1 MVWVKRERNIMK
13 HIVIAATGGTI
24 AGTGNL
30 GKAAVYEAGK
40 ISIDE
45 VVESIPMIND
55 IAKLSEVQLFNV
67 DSNEM
72 DEYKWTV
79 LANTLNGILK
89 RKDVDGV
96 VVTHGTDTLDETAYF
111 LNLTLHT
118 DKPVVITGAM
128 RPATATSADGPV
140 NLFQAVSLASCE
152 EARGHGVMAVFS
164 STIYAAREIQKV
176 HNFKV
181 DAFGQRELG
190 CLGYMR
196 DEVPY
201 MYATS
206 FKKHTKNSV
215 FSNNEITILPKVG
228 IAYYYA
234 GADASIL
241 KYMSE
246 THDGIVIAGSG
257 SGNYSQSW
265 KDMINKLYHEK
276 GTLFVRSSRVNQG
289 IVFESSIFDPQAICV
304 PANTLS
310 AQKARVL
317 LMLALT
323 RTRDLKQIK
332 DIFDEY

>member
-1 MVWVKRERNIMK
+1 MK
-13 HIVIAATGGTI
+13 HIVIVATGGTI

-30 GKAAVYEAGK
+30 GKSAVYEAGK

-45 VVESIPMIND
+45 VIESIPMINE
-55 IAKLSEVQLFNV
+55 IAELSEVQLFNE
-67 DSNEM
+67 DSNEIN
-72 DEYKWTV
+72 EEKWIT
-79 LANTLNGILK
+79 LANTLNEIVS
-89 RKDVDGV
+89 RDNVDGV

-111 LNLTLHT
+111 LNLTVNT
-118 DKPVVITGAM
+118 VKPVVITGAM
-128 RPATATSADGPV
+128 
-140 NLFQAVSLASCE
+140 NLFQAVSLAASE

-206 FKKHTKNSV
+206 FKRHTYKSS
-215 FSNNEITILPKVG
+215 FSLKRLTALPKVG
-228 IAYYYA
+228 IVYYYA
-234 GADASIL
+234 GADSSIL
-241 KYMSE
+241 EQMAKHHE
-246 THDGIVIAGSG
+246 GIVIAGSG
-257 SGNYSQSW
+257 SGNYSRQW
-265 KDMINKLYHEK
+265 QETIYNLYREK
-276 GTLFVRSSRVNQG
+276 GTFFVRSSRVNQG
-289 IVFESSIFDPQAICV
+289 IVFDSKIFDPNDICI

-317 LMLALT
+317 LMLALNT
-323 RTRDLKQIK
+323 TKDLKEIK
-332 DIFDEY
+332 AVFDEY